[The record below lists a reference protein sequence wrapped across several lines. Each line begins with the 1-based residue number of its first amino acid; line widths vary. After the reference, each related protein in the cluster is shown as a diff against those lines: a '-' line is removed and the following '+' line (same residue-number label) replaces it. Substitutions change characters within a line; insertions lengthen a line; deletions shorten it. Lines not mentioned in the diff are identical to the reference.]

1 MQLRGVSIYSALGAC
16 VLVGLSPAPV
26 LAACAGLSAGAISA
40 KFSEAA
46 LSCGAATEGAVQAP
60 PAAFVDTPRSVGI
73 RYNVPARRASHYAHP
88 RRGSTGSDT
97 IVRVSQRYRID
108 PLLLHAIVAKESAYR
123 PGAISSKGA
132 LGLMQVMPNTARSLG
147 VRDPRMMLTDQELS
161 LSTGASYLKQLQGR
175 FGNDVPAVLA
185 AYNAG
190 PGAVQRYGRA
200 VPYAETRNYVSTIMS
215 RYRSARGG
223 R

>member
-1 MQLRGVSIYSALGAC
+1 M
-16 VLVGLSPAPV
+16 
-26 LAACAGLSAGAISA
+26 
-40 KFSEAA
+40 
-46 LSCGAATEGAVQAP
+46 
-60 PAAFVDTPRSVGI
+60 
-73 RYNVPARRASHYAHP
+73 
-88 RRGSTGSDT
+88 
-97 IVRVSQRYRID
+97 
-108 PLLLHAIVAKESAYR
+108 LLHAIVAKESAYR

-147 VRDPRMMLTDQELS
+147 VRDPRLMLTDAELS
-161 LSTGASYLKQLQGR
+161 LSTGASYLKKLQGR

>member
-1 MQLRGVSIYSALGAC
+1 M
-16 VLVGLSPAPV
+16 PV
-26 LAACAGLSAGAISA
+26 PTAASCAGLSTGAISA

-46 LSCGAATEGAVQAP
+46 SSCESP
-60 PAAFVDTPRSVGI
+60 PVGSSSDGVVSGLADTPRSVGI
-73 RYNVPARRASHYAHP
+73 RYTVPVVRAQRDGRRRRVQASGDP
-88 RRGSTGSDT
+88 

-108 PLLLHAIVAKESAYR
+108 PLLLHAIVARESAYR

-147 VRDPRMMLTDQELS
+147 VRDPRLMLTDPELS

-190 PGAVQRYGRA
+190 PGAVKRFGRA
-200 VPYAETRNYVSTIMS
+200 VPYAETRHYVSTIMS
-215 RYRSARGG
+215 RYRSARGS